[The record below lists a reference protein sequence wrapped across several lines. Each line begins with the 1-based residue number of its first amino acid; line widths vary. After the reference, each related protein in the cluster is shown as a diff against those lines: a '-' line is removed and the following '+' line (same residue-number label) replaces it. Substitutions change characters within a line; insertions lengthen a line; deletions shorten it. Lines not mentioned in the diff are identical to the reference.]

1 MNSFVR
7 WLPATGLLAAVALA
21 LTGLISP
28 PPPVAGAPATEI
40 AEYYA
45 RHHTGLEIE
54 SVADGLGVMLL
65 VIFAATFHA
74 RLRTIPSLTAFG
86 AAAIVAACTLVQVAV
101 FHTLA
106 FRASPDPTRA
116 VVLNDLQTFAF
127 QVTTFPTLLFLGAA
141 GTAILPARFGGIRC
155 GSSAGCRVGLL
166 LRTVRDSGC
175 RRPARHRGF
184 RCPSS
189 MARRLLRRD
198 ARPDRPEYRDRTIT
212 GSKRPALADSFS
224 DPCPH
229 ARGEC
234 PASHTL
240 EP

>member
-40 AEYYA
+40 AVYYA

-54 SVADGLGVMLL
+54 SVADGLGAMLL

-106 FRASPDPTRA
+106 FRISPDPTRA
-116 VVLNDLQTFAF
+116 VVLNDLQTFVF

-141 GTAILPARFGGIRC
+141 GAAILLSGSLPRRLALVAFAAAALQVVAWVSFFAPYGILAAGPTSRLSLPFWH
-155 GSSAGCRVGLL
+155 GSS
-166 LRTVRDSGC
+166 
-175 RRPARHRGF
+175 PA
-184 RCPSS
+184 PS
-189 MARRLLRRD
+189 
-198 ARPDRPEYRDRTIT
+198 
-212 GSKRPALADSFS
+212 
-224 DPCPH
+224 
-229 ARGEC
+229 
-234 PASHTL
+234 
-240 EP
+240 